1 MNSRIRFAI
10 AAAAAVTGFTFVQAG
25 SASAA
30 HCVAPATEASAP
42 GFSYFGNDH
51 VAEEDAH
58 GGTPEGGNPGPH
70 GGTSGASNCRST
82 TGSPSERAPGQNKP

>member
-30 HCVAPATEASAP
+30 HCTGPVSAAPMP
-42 GFSYFGNDH
+42 GFSYFGSVH
-51 VAEEDAH
+51 VAQGEAHDA
-58 GGTPEGGNPGPH
+58 EGGNPGPH
-70 GGTSGASNCRST
+70 MGASGASGCVES

>member
-1 MNSRIRFAI
+1 MRKKLGTAAAI
-10 AAAAAVTGFTFVQAG
+10 AAVAAFGIAPS

-30 HCVAPATEASAP
+30 HCVDVEGDSP

-51 VAEEDAH
+51 VAQEDAH

-70 GGTSGASNCRST
+70 MGTSGASNCRDT
-82 TGSPSERAPGQNKP
+82 TGSPSERAPGRN